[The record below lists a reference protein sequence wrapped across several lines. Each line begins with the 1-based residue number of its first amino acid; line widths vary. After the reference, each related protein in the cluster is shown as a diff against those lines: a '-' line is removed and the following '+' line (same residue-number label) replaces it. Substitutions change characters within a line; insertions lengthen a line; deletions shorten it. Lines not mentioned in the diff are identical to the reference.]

1 MAKLSSIPSHIFI
14 PEFKYWFSF
23 FLTRFLFSSF
33 HAVRDF
39 ILSFFLFFAT
49 CAFSSKYSEIHRELL
64 SRLLLCLI
72 VFDYV
77 PHMTMIWLLLRLF
90 QKVFFRHK
98 MINVWYMV
106 IGRFVRDLSKS
117 PTLFYLIKKK
127 LFNCTTWIAHMI
139 KKSMINILT
148 DSFKAA
154 MYRIFRKA
162 WRVCLAV
169 L

>member
-1 MAKLSSIPSHIFI
+1 
-14 PEFKYWFSF
+14 
-23 FLTRFLFSSF
+23 
-33 HAVRDF
+33 VRDF

-117 PTLFYLIKKK
+117 PTLFFPDLKKK
-127 LFNCTTWIAHMI
+127 AFQVYNLNFAHD
-139 KKSMINILT
+139 KEINNKHFDRFVQNGHVSYL
-148 DSFKAA
+148 
-154 MYRIFRKA
+154 
-162 WRVCLAV
+162 
-169 L
+169 